1 MAGRQKQ
8 NASQEALTGDRLIS
22 INRLHLDLK
31 NYRHDPAATQAKA
44 IEELCNKEL
53 VTELA
58 ADIAA
63 RGALSPLEVMAV
75 VPLEAHPGHYVA
87 VEGNRRTCALI
98 VLQDPSRAPPAMQ
111 SRLKRIAE
119 KANLPKAIKVHVFS
133 DRQHAKQWIDL
144 RHLGEQAGIGTRV
157 WNPTQQQRAAG
168 TNNRTAAR
176 DNTLA
181 VLALDRLE
189 ARGLLTAE
197 QRKQVSVSTMTRYL
211 GTPGVRAILGLD
223 NNLRELIYTHAPDE
237 VDNAL
242 LRLALDIIAPQV
254 DGKYAANSRTNSK
267 QRLQY
272 ANEMKA
278 RGDAPTTHLDSAQP
292 PPTATKARSKPER
305 AGGKQPRSSRDPDK
319 RKYLLPG
326 DFVISLNDPTLARLR
341 KEASGLDPD
350 EYSFSVNYL
359 LRAIVEQV
367 MTLFARKR
375 GKWRPNM
382 TDSALTQACAQELNA
397 IGVQGKALSVPRKA
411 GGDESTA
418 YSLHSLGHAVHG
430 GSNPTGKDLKKHFD
444 TWRPALEAMLD
455 ALATPKKRSS

>member
-1 MAGRQKQ
+1 M
-8 NASQEALTGDRLIS
+8 E
-22 INRLHLDLK
+22 
-31 NYRHDPAATQAKA
+31 NYRHDPSASQSKA

-53 VTELA
+53 VAELA
-58 ADIAA
+58 TDIAA

-75 VPLEAHPGHYVA
+75 VPLEGHPGHYVA

-98 VLQDPSRAPPAMQ
+98 VLQDPSRAPQALQ
-111 SRLKRIAE
+111 SRLKRIAA
-119 KANLPKAIKVHVFS
+119 KANLPKNIKVHVFS
-133 DRQHAKQWIDL
+133 DKQDAKQWIDL
-144 RHLGEQAGIGTRV
+144 RHLGEQAGVGTRV

-168 TNNRTAAR
+168 TNNKTTAR

-189 ARGLLTAE
+189 ARGLLTAK
-197 QRKQVSVSTMTRYL
+197 QRRQVSVSTMTRYL
-211 GTPGVRAILGLD
+211 GTPSVRAILGLD

-242 LRLALDIIAPQV
+242 LQLALDIITPQE
-254 DGKYAANSRTNSK
+254 DGVHAANSRTNSK

-278 RGDAPTTHLDSAQP
+278 RGDAPTTHLETAQP
-292 PPTATKARSKPER
+292 PPTATKARSQQER
-305 AGGKQPRSSRDPDK
+305 TGGSQSRNSRDPDK

-326 DFVISLNDPTLARLR
+326 DFVISLGDPVLARLR
-341 KEASGLDPD
+341 KEASTLDPD

-359 LRAIVEQV
+359 LRAILEQV
-367 MTLFARKR
+367 MTLFVRKR

-382 TDSALTQACAQELNA
+382 TDSALTQACAQELDA
-397 IGVQGKALSVPRKA
+397 IGVLGKALSVPRKA
-411 GGDESTA
+411 GGDDSTA

-444 TWRPALEAMLD
+444 TWRPALEAML
-455 ALATPKKRSS
+455 ATLATPKKRAP